1 MRSPLRTAAAG
12 SLGKLPGVAI
22 GWGLK
27 WGREMGESALV
38 AAGAQQA
45 TSDGL
50 SVSDQFLTGSSSVWR
65 GDRR

>member
-12 SLGKLPGVAI
+12 PLGKLTGVAI
-22 GWGLK
+22 RWEPK
-27 WGREMGESALV
+27 WERERDESALV

-50 SVSDQFLTGSSSVWR
+50 SVSDQFLTGLNSDWR

>member
-1 MRSPLRTAAAG
+1 MRSPLHTAAAG
-12 SLGKLPGVAI
+12 PLGKLPGVAI
-22 GWGLK
+22 GWGSK